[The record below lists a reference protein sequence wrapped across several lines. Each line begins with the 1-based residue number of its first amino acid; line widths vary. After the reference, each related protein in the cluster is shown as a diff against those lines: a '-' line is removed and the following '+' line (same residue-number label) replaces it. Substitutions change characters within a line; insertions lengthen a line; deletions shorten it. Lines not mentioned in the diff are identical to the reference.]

1 MRWTSDFGLGQPYHD
16 DSIARVSKPRLH
28 RRNARDAPVADV
40 RDVAI
45 KLLDKN
51 MGELDLST
59 GAQRKDR
66 RRASRL
72 D

>member
-1 MRWTSDFGLGQPYHD
+1 MRRTSGFGLGQSYHD

-40 RDVAI
+40 CDVAT

-51 MGELDLST
+51 MRELNLMDC
-59 GAQRKDR
+59 
-66 RRASRL
+66 
-72 D
+72 